1 MEREIYVIMVAGGS
15 GARMG
20 ADIPKQFLD
29 LGGRPI
35 LRRSIELMTTAL
47 PSAKII
53 TVLPKEYVSYWE
65 DYCLKSNFS
74 VPQMVVKGGITRFHS
89 VKNALAKVPDG
100 AIVAVHDA
108 VRPLVSAQ
116 LVQELVRQAAETG
129 SAIPVVP
136 AVDTL
141 RVLKNDDGRLS
152 SSPETLDRSR
162 IYAVQTPQV
171 FHSEIL
177 SKAYEQAFDTA
188 FTDDASVVERNKIPL
203 SYVLGERFNI
213 KITTAEDLFLA
224 KAIIQKQD

>member
-1 MEREIYVIMVAGGS
+1 MEREIYVIIVAGGS

-20 ADIPKQFLD
+20 ADIPKQFLE

-35 LRRSIELMTTAL
+35 LRRSIELMTEAL
-47 PSAKII
+47 PKARII
-53 TVLPKEYVSYWE
+53 TVLPKEYIPYWE

-74 VPQMVVKGGITRFHS
+74 VPQMIVKGGITRFHS

-100 AIVAVHDA
+100 VIVAIHDA

-116 LVQELVRQAAETG
+116 LVQELVAKAAQRG
-129 SAIPVVP
+129 SAIPVIP

-141 RVLKNDDGRLS
+141 RILDNCDGELHATQ
-152 SSPETLDRSR
+152 ETIDRTK

-171 FHSEIL
+171 FYSEIL
-177 SKAYEQAFDTA
+177 SKAYTQAFDTA
-188 FTDDASVVERNKIPL
+188 FTDDASVVEKNKIPL
-203 SYVLGERFNI
+203 SYVTGERFNI

-224 KAIIQKQD
+224 QAIIQKKD

>member
-1 MEREIYVIMVAGGS
+1 MVAGGC

-35 LRRSIELMTTAL
+35 LRRSIELMTTAR

-89 VKNALAKVPDG
+89 VKNALAKVPD
-100 AIVAVHDA
+100 A
-108 VRPLVSAQ
+108 
-116 LVQELVRQAAETG
+116 
-129 SAIPVVP
+129 AIPVVP

-141 RVLKNDDGRLS
+141 RILENNDGRLS

-162 IYAVQTPQV
+162 VYAVQTPQV

-177 SKAYEQAFDTA
+177 SKAYDQAFDTA

-224 KAIIQKQD
+224 KAIIQKQG

>member
-1 MEREIYVIMVAGGS
+1 MEREIYVIIVAGGS
-15 GARMG
+15 GVRMG
-20 ADIPKQFLD
+20 GNIPKQFLD

-35 LRRSIELMTTAL
+35 LRMSIELMTAAL

-53 TVLPKEYVSYWE
+53 TVLPKEYISYWK

-89 VKNALAKVPDG
+89 VKNALTKVPDG

-116 LVQELVRQAAETG
+116 LVQELVRKAAETG

-136 AVDTL
+136 AIDTL
-141 RVLKNDDGRLS
+141 RVLEEKDGELC
-152 SSPETLDRSR
+152 SSPQTIDRSR

-171 FHSEIL
+171 FWSEIL
-177 SKAYEQAFDTA
+177 TEAYGQAFDTA
-188 FTDDASVVERNKIPL
+188 FTDDATVVEKNGKPL
-203 SYVLGERFNI
+203 SYVIGERFNI

-224 KAIIQKQD
+224 ESIIQKKD